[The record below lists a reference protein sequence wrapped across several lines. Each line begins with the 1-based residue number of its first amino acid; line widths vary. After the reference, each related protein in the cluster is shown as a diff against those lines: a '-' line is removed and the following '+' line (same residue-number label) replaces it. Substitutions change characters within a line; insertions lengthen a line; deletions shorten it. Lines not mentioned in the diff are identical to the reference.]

1 MAITHPHTPD
11 AEPKPHTG
19 ISDKVAKETKSPNK
33 PAKKGIGKKIA
44 VGVAGIAALGG
55 AYIAGGG
62 GSEKNEPAG
71 VIAEAPNTTASPE
84 TSAPQ
89 TTTAKTP
96 STTETTLPDN
106 GEVVSD
112 FEPRLPTT
120 FQDPDQLASDL
131 VYNME
136 MAFVTGEEAYLSFFF
151 ADPDASGIIDSV
163 RENIEHLQLFRLNY
177 PEAKWEMEAKVVESN
192 YAPLSAERG
201 GALRVERRNEF
212 VNGIE
217 PDINTLTVDWSIIP
231 VQKTIDG
238 EEVTLYLVG
247 SQYEPAS

>member
-19 ISDKVAKETKSPNK
+19 ASDKVAKETKSPNK
-33 PAKKGIGKKIA
+33 PAKKSIGKKIA
-44 VGVAGIAALGG
+44 AGVAGIAALGG
-55 AYIAGGG
+55 AYIAGGS
-62 GSEKNEPAG
+62 GSEKNEPAQ

-89 TTTAKTP
+89 TTTTKTP

-120 FQDPDQLASDL
+120 FQDPDQLVSDL
-131 VYNME
+131 TYNME
-136 MAFVTGEEAYLSFFF
+136 EAFVTGEEAYLSFFY
-151 ADPDASGIIDSV
+151 ADPDTNETIDSLKDS
-163 RENIEHLQLFRLNY
+163 IEHLQLFRLNY
-177 PEAKWEMEAKVVESN
+177 PEAKWEMETTVSESK
-192 YAPLSAERG
+192 YEPLTEKG
-201 GALRVERRNEF
+201 GTIRVNMRNEF

-217 PDINTLTVDWSIIP
+217 PDVENFVRDWTIIP
-231 VQKTIDG
+231 VQKVIDG

-247 SQYEPAS
+247 GQYEPMG